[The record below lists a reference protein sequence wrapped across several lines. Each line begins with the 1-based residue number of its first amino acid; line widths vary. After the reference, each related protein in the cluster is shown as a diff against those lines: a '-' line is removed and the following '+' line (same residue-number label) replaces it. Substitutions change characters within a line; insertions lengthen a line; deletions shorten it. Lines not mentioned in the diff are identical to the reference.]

1 MKSRKWV
8 EKMLDEIILKVVLT
22 VVGFI
27 VTGVLGYLTARIKNY
42 KNKDLRQ
49 EEALKCLLRS
59 NITSKY
65 YVYSELGEIPYY
77 EKENVDRMFEQYKMM
92 GGNSYVDTIVR
103 EINSLSIKK

>member
-1 MKSRKWV
+1 MMKTIV
-8 EKMLDEIILKVVLT
+8 LNIILT

-27 VTGVLGYLTARIKNY
+27 VTGLLGYLTAKIKSY
-42 KNKDLRQ
+42 KSRDKRQ

-77 EKENVDRMFEQYKMM
+77 EKENINYLFKQYEEMD
-92 GGNSYVDTIVR
+92 GNSYVKKIVT
-103 EINSLSIKK
+103 EMNNLPIKR

>member
-1 MKSRKWV
+1 MAEEILMKT
-8 EKMLDEIILKVVLT
+8 ILT
-22 VVGFI
+22 IVGFV
-27 VTGVLGYLTARIKNY
+27 VTGLLGYFVAKIKGY
-42 KNKDLRQ
+42 KEKDTRQ

-65 YVYSELGEIPYY
+65 YVYNELKEIPYY
-77 EKENVDRMFEQYKMM
+77 EKENIDRMFEQYKMM